1 MRADTGN
8 DGFSLFS
15 LACVYSAQVMAW
27 NCECDGEEY
36 RWQRRWKFAKEHG
49 LPSPP
54 PPVHR
59 PQPEMPHR
67 LRDAYTQIRPPP
79 TAPVA
84 SEPEGTRQASRTP
97 PRGES
102 SPSPISNHAS
112 AGDASVDPVAN
123 TPLPDGS
130 TSPVVIS
137 PNAQTPTRHDDGD
150 DDDECEDSP
159 PSPAALAAAAR
170 RREPPETLPSPPAP
184 GCRPLRTLRTRP
196 PLPNDAFRDPIRQ
209 RLNDADGEPLRRAS
223 TRATRK
229 PTRLVSM

>member
-8 DGFSLFS
+8 DEIRVHA
-15 LACVYSAQVMAW
+15 LALAYSTQVSAW
-27 NCECDGEEY
+27 NCESDRELSRY
-36 RWQRRWKFAKEHG
+36 QMRWRYAKDHG

-54 PPVHR
+54 PPVDR
-59 PQPEMPHR
+59 PPPEMPHR
-67 LRDAYTQIRPPP
+67 LRDVYTQNLPPP

-84 SEPEGTRQASRTP
+84 SEPEGTRQASRPP

-102 SPSPISNHAS
+102 SPSPSNH
-112 AGDASVDPVAN
+112 GDGEGAPVDPVAN

-130 TSPVVIS
+130 TSPVINS
-137 PNAQTPTRHDDGD
+137 PNVQTPTRHDGGD
-150 DDDECEDSP
+150 DDRECEDS

-170 RREPPETLPSPPAP
+170 RREPPETLPSSPAP
-184 GCRPLRTLRTRP
+184 GERPLRTRP

-209 RLNDADGEPLRRAS
+209 RLNDADGQPLRRAS
-223 TRATRK
+223 TRATQK